1 MVTSALQRSS
11 GGESSAAAIR
21 TITTRPVRARYRR
34 PFGISSG
41 SSDELISLLVEITSD
56 QEELVGRGEVS
67 AMTAYTGETIEGIDA
82 AVRQHLAPAL
92 VGHDVFSVAG
102 AHQRMDDVLRGQSLA
117 KAAIDIALHD
127 LAGRLLDVPVHVLL
141 GGRVRDS
148 VAAAWV
154 IGLGDVAAVV
164 DEAVEHADLRYGH
177 VKVKGGED
185 PARDVELVRRLRAA
199 LPAGVELCLDANEG
213 YAPSIA
219 VRTLLELEQAGLD
232 LIEQP
237 VPRWDLRTLGRLRDR
252 LAIPVMVD
260 ESVQSL
266 HDALA
271 VMRADA
277 CDVINIKISK
287 VGGLHRARQ
296 VAAVAACAGVDVKL
310 GSMPE
315 LAVGTLAALHLA
327 ASLPGA
333 TVPADLVGPFMVVAD
348 PLDPDRVLACR
359 SGQVDVP
366 TGPGLGLR

>member
-1 MVTSALQRSS
+1 MTTASVRAL
-11 GGESSAAAIR
+11 
-21 TITTRPVRARYRR
+21 TTRPVRARYRQ

-41 SSDELISLLVEITSD
+41 SSDELISLVVEITSD
-56 QEELVGRGEVS
+56 RGEVVGRGEVS
-67 AMTAYTGETIEGIDA
+67 AMTAYTGETLEGIDA
-82 AVRQHLAPAL
+82 AVGSQLAPAL
-92 VGHDVFSVAG
+92 LGCDVFDVAG
-102 AHQRMDDVLRGQSLA
+102 AHQRMDGVLRGQSLA
-117 KAAIDIALHD
+117 KAAVDIALHD

-154 IGLGDVAAVV
+154 IGLGDVTAVV
-164 DEAVEHADLRYGH
+164 EEAVEHVELGYRH

-185 PARDVELVRRLRAA
+185 AARDVELVRRLRAA
-199 LPAGVELCLDANEG
+199 VPAGVELCLDANEG
-213 YAPSIA
+213 YAPSGA
-219 VRTLLELEQAGLD
+219 LRALLQLEQAGLD
-232 LIEQP
+232 LVEQP
-237 VPRWDLRTLGRLRDR
+237 VPRWDLRTLARLRDR
-252 LAIPVMVD
+252 LAVPVMVD

-266 HDALA
+266 HDAMA
-271 VMRADA
+271 VVRADA

-296 VAAVAACAGVDVKL
+296 VAAVAEAAGVEVKL

-359 SGQVDVP
+359 SGRVDVP
-366 TGPGLGLR
+366 AGPGLGLR

>member
-1 MVTSALQRSS
+1 VTSALRRSPGS
-11 GGESSAAAIR
+11 GSAAATIR
-21 TITTRPVRARYRR
+21 EVTTRQVRAGYRR

-41 SSDELISLLVEITSD
+41 SSPELVSLVVEVTSD
-56 QEELVGRGEVS
+56 QNQLVGRGEVS
-67 AMTAYTGETIEGIDA
+67 AMTAYTGETVEGIEA

-92 VGHDVFSVAG
+92 VGHDVFNLVR
-102 AHQRMDDVLRGQSLA
+102 AHETMDGVLRGQSLA

-127 LAGRLLDVPVHVLL
+127 LAGRLLDLPVHYLL
-141 GGRVRDS
+141 GGRVRER
-148 VAAAWV
+148 VETAWV

-164 DEAVEHADLRYGH
+164 DEAVEHVELGYRH

-185 PARDVELVRRLRAA
+185 AGRDVELVRRLRAS
-199 LPAGVELCLDANEG
+199 LPTSVDLCLDANEG
-213 YAPSIA
+213 YRSSAA
-219 VRTLLELEQAGLD
+219 LQALLELEQAGLD

-237 VPRWDLRTLGRLRDR
+237 VPRWDLPTLARLRSR
-252 LAIPVMVD
+252 LAVPVMAD

-271 VMRADA
+271 VVRADA
-277 CDVINIKISK
+277 CDVLNIKVSK

-296 VAAVAACAGVDVKL
+296 IAAVAEAAGVDVKL

-348 PLDPDRVLACR
+348 PLDPDHLLECR
-359 SGQVDVP
+359 RGHVDVP
-366 TGPGLGLR
+366 AGPGLGLK